1 MIFEEDNE
9 KFWFKDLNLSD
20 DGMRDVLE
28 FLNKLVVCNGLI
40 DAISKLY

>member
-1 MIFEEDNE
+1 MIFEEDNK
-9 KFWFKDLNLSD
+9 KFWFKDLNLLD

-28 FLNKLVVCNGLI
+28 FLNKFVVCNGLI